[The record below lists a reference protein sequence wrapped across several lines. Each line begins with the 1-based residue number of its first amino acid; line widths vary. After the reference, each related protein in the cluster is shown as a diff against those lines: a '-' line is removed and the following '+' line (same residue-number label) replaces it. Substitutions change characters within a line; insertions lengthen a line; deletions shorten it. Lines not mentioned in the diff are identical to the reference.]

1 MDRGSMISLWH
12 HSSKACTS
20 ILCNVLP
27 YHLMPLNHTHQSFNR
42 ETLLTQPHTLPRTW
56 SRGRKPDL
64 LLLWMLTSLRSP
76 FQVTSS
82 AYRQEPSD
90 FLRTESPTRE
100 PAQEGTSQMPTTA
113 AHGGRN
119 SLCVRVPPGIT
130 AEVTSHLSVTCPDS
144 VPPRANRA
152 LPRPGGTAPLSPL
165 HCLRSPPPLHPPAA
179 SRSWL
184 LYVSPAWLT
193 PLALVGS
200 TPMDSVKV
208 SPLILTALPAH
219 LVTADPSA
227 RLSRSLPCC
236 VLCSVRH
243 ISPLITLVPRF
254 IYLFIFETHTIRA
267 ADLSDLSLFFFVVGV
282 VVATSW
288 FQKRGTRAAN
298 EPRATWAE
306 PSVSSAC
313 FGLKVVANVID
324 FSSCLPHFK

>member
-1 MDRGSMISLWH
+1 
-12 HSSKACTS
+12 
-20 ILCNVLP
+20 
-27 YHLMPLNHTHQSFNR
+27 MPLNHTHQSFNR
-42 ETLLTQPHTLPRTW
+42 ETLLTQPHTLPRTC

-100 PAQEGTSQMPTTA
+100 PAQEGTSRMPTTA

-152 LPRPGGTAPLSPL
+152 LPRPGGTAPLSLL

-243 ISPLITLVPRF
+243 IFPVNNFSATL
-254 IYLFIFETHTIRA
+254 YLFIYFWNSHNSGSRSERFKP
-267 ADLSDLSLFFFVVGV
+267 FFFFFFFLVLLPLLDSKREEPELQMSLGLHEQNHLFLLPVLALKLWLASLISLHV
-282 VVATSW
+282 TS
-288 FQKRGTRAAN
+288 F
-298 EPRATWAE
+298 
-306 PSVSSAC
+306 
-313 FGLKVVANVID
+313 
-324 FSSCLPHFK
+324 

>member
-1 MDRGSMISLWH
+1 
-12 HSSKACTS
+12 
-20 ILCNVLP
+20 
-27 YHLMPLNHTHQSFNR
+27 MPLNHTHQSFNR

-64 LLLWMLTSLRSP
+64 LLLWMLPSLRSP

-152 LPRPGGTAPLSPL
+152 LPRPGGTAPLSLL

-208 SPLILTALPAH
+208 SPLILTALLAH

-267 ADLSDLSLFFFVVGV
+267 ADLSDLSLFFFFLVLLLPLLDSKREEPELQMSLGLHEQNHLFLLPVLALKLWLASLISLHV
-282 VVATSW
+282 TS
-288 FQKRGTRAAN
+288 F
-298 EPRATWAE
+298 
-306 PSVSSAC
+306 
-313 FGLKVVANVID
+313 
-324 FSSCLPHFK
+324 